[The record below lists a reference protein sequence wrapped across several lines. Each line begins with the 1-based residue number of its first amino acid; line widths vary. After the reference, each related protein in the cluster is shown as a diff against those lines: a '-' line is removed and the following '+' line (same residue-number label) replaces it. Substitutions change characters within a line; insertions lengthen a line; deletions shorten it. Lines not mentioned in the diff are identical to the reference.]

1 MDIKLQGD
9 IDGIEAADQI
19 RTRLDIPVVYLTGYA
34 EEDVLRRAKKTEPY
48 GYLGKPISLSELRST
63 LDTALYKHAMDKR
76 VRVSE
81 ERLQL
86 AMETTGNGLW
96 DWDIPTG
103 ETYYSQGYCLMLGL
117 EPREFPEHFTG
128 WLDLMHP
135 EDREHAWNVNQDCIQ
150 GKMEAFEV
158 EFRMRHKD
166 GSWRWI
172 LGRGKSVARDAEGI
186 AIRLVGTHAD
196 ITDRKKAEE
205 DLRRSEERFRSL
217 IDQAADAIFVH
228 DFNGRFLEVNQQAC
242 NALGYTR
249 DELLSMSVSDVDP
262 DAVHRGDRS
271 KFWPNLPTTF
281 EARNRRKD
289 GEIFPVEIRLGPID
303 YGETKV
309 VLAVVRDISDR
320 KKAEDALRETEKR
333 LDLALKGAN
342 LGIWDWNIE
351 TGKQVFNERW
361 AEMLGYSLDEIDPET
376 LSWEKLVHPDD
387 FQTAWERMRKHLDGD
402 EASYEMEQRLR
413 TKSGEWKW
421 VLSRA
426 KITERDE
433 DGRPSRVTGTH
444 LDITDRKGMERSLR
458 ESENQLS
465 KVIESISDGFFALDA
480 NLVVTYFNKAAE
492 ALLGRKRED
501 VIDRQLFEA
510 FPEAKGSIFEENYT
524 KALREKTH
532 LVFETYFGTKPYEN
546 WYEVRVY
553 PFDDGISVY
562 FQVTTE
568 RKKAEE
574 ELRKSNRALMALGNC
589 SEALASI
596 ADESQL
602 LNEICRVVVEVAGY
616 RLAWVGYVESDDL
629 RTVRPVAQ
637 SGYNEGYVDKLNIT
651 SADVEQGRGP
661 VGTAIRTGMST
672 LVRNTCADPRFE
684 PWKTDALK
692 RGYASCIALPLIAQ
706 GEAFGAITIY
716 APEPEAFDDEE
727 TRFLER
733 LAGNLSFG
741 IQALREREKNKRAE
755 AQIKASLM
763 EKEVLLREIH
773 HRVKNNLAVMQSM
786 LRLQSRYAQSTE
798 FSRMLEDAQNR
809 IMSMALA
816 HELLYQS
823 ENLTYVNV
831 GQYVGKLVHHLVA
844 SLSEVGGRVKITNEI
859 QNVNLGIDIAIP
871 LGFILTELISNC
883 LKHAFPEERR
893 GEISVSLQT
902 VGDKEFE
909 LKVHDDGAGMAADID
924 TEHPSAMGLDLV
936 RIFVSQL
943 SGTMEILRE
952 KGTDVRIRFRER

>member
-1 MDIKLQGD
+1 
-9 IDGIEAADQI
+9 
-19 RTRLDIPVVYLTGYA
+19 
-34 EEDVLRRAKKTEPY
+34 
-48 GYLGKPISLSELRST
+48 
-63 LDTALYKHAMDKR
+63 
-76 VRVSE
+76 
-81 ERLQL
+81 
-86 AMETTGNGLW
+86 
-96 DWDIPTG
+96 
-103 ETYYSQGYCLMLGL
+103 
-117 EPREFPEHFTG
+117 
-128 WLDLMHP
+128 
-135 EDREHAWNVNQDCIQ
+135 
-150 GKMEAFEV
+150 
-158 EFRMRHKD
+158 
-166 GSWRWI
+166 
-172 LGRGKSVARDAEGI
+172 
-186 AIRLVGTHAD
+186 
-196 ITDRKKAEE
+196 
-205 DLRRSEERFRSL
+205 
-217 IDQAADAIFVH
+217 
-228 DFNGRFLEVNQQAC
+228 
-242 NALGYTR
+242 
-249 DELLSMSVSDVDP
+249 
-262 DAVHRGDRS
+262 
-271 KFWPNLPTTF
+271 
-281 EARNRRKD
+281 
-289 GEIFPVEIRLGPID
+289 
-303 YGETKV
+303 
-309 VLAVVRDISDR
+309 
-320 KKAEDALRETEKR
+320 
-333 LDLALKGAN
+333 
-342 LGIWDWNIE
+342 
-351 TGKQVFNERW
+351 
-361 AEMLGYSLDEIDPET
+361 
-376 LSWEKLVHPDD
+376 
-387 FQTAWERMRKHLDGD
+387 
-402 EASYEMEQRLR
+402 
-413 TKSGEWKW
+413 
-421 VLSRA
+421 
-426 KITERDE
+426 
-433 DGRPSRVTGTH
+433 
-444 LDITDRKGMERSLR
+444 
-458 ESENQLS
+458 
-465 KVIESISDGFFALDA
+465 
-480 NLVVTYFNKAAE
+480 
-492 ALLGRKRED
+492 
-501 VIDRQLFEA
+501 
-510 FPEAKGSIFEENYT
+510 
-524 KALREKTH
+524 
-532 LVFETYFGTKPYEN
+532 
-546 WYEVRVY
+546 
-553 PFDDGISVY
+553 
-562 FQVTTE
+562 
-568 RKKAEE
+568 
-574 ELRKSNRALMALGNC
+574 MALGNC

-844 SLSEVGGRVKITNEI
+844 SLSELGGRVKITNEI

-909 LKVHDDGAGMAADID
+909 LKVHDDGVGMAADID

>member
-1 MDIKLQGD
+1 MTDDVKEKAAARILIVEDEGILAEDLGQSLENLGYLVSGKVSTGREAIELAENLRPDLILMDIKLQGD

-34 EEDVLRRAKKTEPY
+34 EEDVLLRAKKTEPY

-86 AMETTGNGLW
+86 AMEATGNGLW

-103 ETYYSQGYCLMLGL
+103 GTYYSQGYCLMLGL
-117 EPREFPEHFTG
+117 EPQEFPEHFTG
-128 WLDLMHP
+128 WLDLIHP
-135 EDREHAWNVNQDCIQ
+135 QDRERAWKANQDCIH
-150 GKMEAFEV
+150 GEAETFAV

-172 LGRGKSVARDAEGI
+172 LGRGKSVARDAEGK

-196 ITDRKKAEE
+196 ITDRKKAQEVS
-205 DLRRSEERFRSL
+205 RRNEERFRSL

-228 DFNGRFLEVNQQAC
+228 DFNGRFLDVNQQAC
-242 NALGYTR
+242 TSLGYTR
-249 DELLSMSVSDVDP
+249 DELLSMRVTDIDP
-262 DAVHRGDRS
+262 DTVPRGDS
-271 KFWPNLPTTF
+271 AKFWSNLPATF
-281 EARNRRKD
+281 EARHRRKD
-289 GEIFPVEIRLGPID
+289 GAIFPVEIRLGPID

-309 VLAVVRDISDR
+309 VLAVARDISDR
-320 KKAEDALRETEKR
+320 KLAEEETRIRDA
-333 LDLALKGAN
+333 ALKSSINGINFASPDGTMVFAN
-342 LGIWDWNIE
+342 DAFLRMWG
-351 TGKQVFNERW
+351 FH
-361 AEMLGYSLDEIDPET
+361 SLDEAIGLRVSELWDDTDGFWQAFAELQEKGSYVGELT
-376 LSWEKLVHPDD
+376 ARRQDGSTFDAQLSATTVFDD
-387 FQTAWERMRKHLDGD
+387 SGKAVCYM
-402 EASYEMEQRLR
+402 ASY
-413 TKSGEWKW
+413 
-421 VLSRA
+421 
-426 KITERDE
+426 
-433 DGRPSRVTGTH
+433 
-444 LDITDRKGMERSLR
+444 LDITDRK
-458 ESENQLS
+458 
-465 KVIESISDGFFALDA
+465 
-480 NLVVTYFNKAAE
+480 KA
-492 ALLGRKRED
+492 R
-501 VIDRQLFEA
+501 
-510 FPEAKGSIFEENYT
+510 
-524 KALREKTH
+524 
-532 LVFETYFGTKPYEN
+532 
-546 WYEVRVY
+546 
-553 PFDDGISVY
+553 
-562 FQVTTE
+562 
-568 RKKAEE
+568 E

-596 ADESQL
+596 VDESQL
-602 LNEICRVVVEVAGY
+602 LKEICRVVVEVAGY

-637 SGYNEGYVDKLNIT
+637 SGYNGGYLNKLNIT

-661 VGTAIRTGMST
+661 VGTAIRTGIPS
-672 LVRNTCADPRFE
+672 LVRNTRADPGFE
-684 PWKTDALK
+684 PWKADALK
-692 RGYASCIALPLIAQ
+692 RGYASCIALPLMAH

-716 APEPEAFDDEE
+716 APEPDAFDDEE

-733 LAGNLSFG
+733 LADNLSFG
-741 IQALREREKNKRAE
+741 IQALREREKNKKAE
-755 AQIKASLM
+755 AQIKASLI

-823 ENLTYVNV
+823 QNLSDVNV

-859 QNVNLGIDIAIP
+859 QNVNLGIDIAVP

-883 LKHAFPEERR
+883 LKHAFPEERC

-909 LKVHDDGAGMAADID
+909 LRVHDDGVGMAADID

-943 SGTMEILRE
+943 SGTMEISRE

>member
-1 MDIKLQGD
+1 MTDDVKEKAAARILIVEDEGILAEDLGQSLENLGYLVSGKVSTAREAVKLAEELRPDLILMDIKLQGD

-34 EEDVLRRAKKTEPY
+34 EEDVLLRAKRTEPY

-63 LDTALYKHAMDKR
+63 LDTVLYKHAMDKR
-76 VRVSE
+76 VRESE

-86 AMETTGNGLW
+86 AMEATGNGLW

-103 ETYYSQGYCLMLGL
+103 ETYYSQGYCSMLGL
-117 EPREFPEHFTG
+117 EPGEFPEHFTG
-128 WLDLMHP
+128 WLDLIHP
-135 EDREHAWNVNQDCIQ
+135 QDRERAWKANQGCIL
-150 GKMEAFEV
+150 GEVETFAV

-172 LGRGKSVARDAEGI
+172 LGRGKSVARDAEGK

-196 ITDRKKAEE
+196 ITDRKKTQEVS
-205 DLRRSEERFRSL
+205 RRNEERFRSL

-228 DFNGRFLEVNQQAC
+228 DFNGRFVDVNQQAC
-242 NALGYTR
+242 TSLGYTR
-249 DELLSMSVSDVDP
+249 DELLSMCVTFIDP
-262 DAVHRGDRS
+262 DTVPRGDS
-271 KFWPNLPTTF
+271 AKFWSNLPATF
-281 EARNRRKD
+281 EARHRRKD
-289 GEIFPVEIRLGPID
+289 GAVFPVEIRLGPID
-303 YGETKV
+303 SGETKV
-309 VLAVVRDISDR
+309 VLAVARDISDR
-320 KKAEDALRETEKR
+320 KSAEEEIRIRDAAIRASINGINFANPDGTMVFANDAFLRMW
-333 LDLALKGAN
+333 G
-342 LGIWDWNIE
+342 
-351 TGKQVFNERW
+351 FH
-361 AEMLGYSLDEIDPET
+361 SLDEAIGLRVSELWDDTDGFWQAFAELQEKGSYVGELT
-376 LSWEKLVHPDD
+376 ARRQDGSTFDAQLSASTVFDD
-387 FQTAWERMRKHLDGD
+387 SGKAVCYM
-402 EASYEMEQRLR
+402 ASY
-413 TKSGEWKW
+413 
-421 VLSRA
+421 
-426 KITERDE
+426 
-433 DGRPSRVTGTH
+433 
-444 LDITDRKGMERSLR
+444 LDITDRK
-458 ESENQLS
+458 
-465 KVIESISDGFFALDA
+465 
-480 NLVVTYFNKAAE
+480 KA
-492 ALLGRKRED
+492 R
-501 VIDRQLFEA
+501 
-510 FPEAKGSIFEENYT
+510 
-524 KALREKTH
+524 
-532 LVFETYFGTKPYEN
+532 
-546 WYEVRVY
+546 
-553 PFDDGISVY
+553 
-562 FQVTTE
+562 
-568 RKKAEE
+568 E

-596 ADESQL
+596 VDESQL
-602 LNEICRVVVEVAGY
+602 LKEICRVVVEVAGY

-637 SGYNEGYVDKLNIT
+637 SGYNGGYVDKLNIT

-661 VGTAIRTGMST
+661 VGTAIRTGMTS
-672 LVRNTCADPRFE
+672 LVRNTCADPGFE
-684 PWKTDALK
+684 PWKADALK
-692 RGYASCIALPLIAQ
+692 RGYASCIALPLMAH

-716 APEPEAFDDEE
+716 APEPDAFDDEE

-733 LAGNLSFG
+733 LADNLSFG

-755 AQIKASLM
+755 AQIKASLI

-823 ENLTYVNV
+823 ENLSDVNV

-844 SLSEVGGRVKITNEI
+844 SLLEVGGRVKITNEI
-859 QNVNLGIDIAIP
+859 QNVNLGIDIAVP

-883 LKHAFPEERR
+883 LKHAFPGERC

-902 VGDKEFE
+902 VGDKEFK
-909 LKVHDDGAGMAADID
+909 LRVHDDGVGMAADID

-936 RIFVSQL
+936 RIFVGQL